1 VKKIIK
7 YLLVELALISI
18 LLIIF
23 PSLVIKERM
32 GLNIEGGKPI
42 LSLQSGRYY
51 TQVINNPTK
60 SLNSISLQ
68 LKNPLIKDNS
78 LIYIEIMDELGEI
91 QKDFSIYGANIGD
104 PSWIKLDFSPIEKT
118 NLVLRVSGESQFDNS
133 LYLFGSENGSFDLKT
148 TYALSN
154 FQSRL
159 KQNIYSQVNLFMR
172 RSLWHN
178 ILYLVSLIML
188 NMYLAKLLNETP
200 SKT

>member
-1 VKKIIK
+1 
-7 YLLVELALISI
+7 
-18 LLIIF
+18 
-23 PSLVIKERM
+23 M

>member
-1 VKKIIK
+1 
-7 YLLVELALISI
+7 
-18 LLIIF
+18 
-23 PSLVIKERM
+23 
-32 GLNIEGGKPI
+32 
-42 LSLQSGRYY
+42 
-51 TQVINNPTK
+51 
-60 SLNSISLQ
+60 
-68 LKNPLIKDNS
+68 
-78 LIYIEIMDELGEI
+78 MDELGEI